1 MREEGPA
8 PTDLL
13 GVVLLGWVF
22 IHIGKGLPLSLG
34 KGSSLLIG
42 KGLIHTTSTALTSK
56 NRCPCFHSRYAS
68 HPLRTL
74 SKKRHN
80 HVNEQGRC
88 GFKYALY
95 NESKIT
101 FANN

>member
-1 MREEGPA
+1 MREGGPA

-42 KGLIHTTSTALTSK
+42 KGLIHPTGT
-56 NRCPCFHSRYAS
+56 Y
-68 HPLRTL
+68 
-74 SKKRHN
+74 
-80 HVNEQGRC
+80 
-88 GFKYALY
+88 
-95 NESKIT
+95 
-101 FANN
+101 